1 MDDTTKS
8 VVKALLVVFVG
19 IPALIAGAT
28 FVLVGTGTAIA
39 NIAEKRAFKKKI
51 KEGLKNGTIIQDG
64 DRYYEVEIVNN
75 IPV

>member
-19 IPALIAGAT
+19 IPVLAGAAT
-28 FVLVGTGTAIA
+28 FILVGTGTLIA
-39 NIAEKRAFKKKI
+39 NAAEKRAFKKKI

-64 DRYYEVEIVNN
+64 DNYYDVRVVNN

>member
-28 FVLVGTGTAIA
+28 FVLVGTGTNVAP
-39 NIAEKRAFKKKI
+39 
-51 KEGLKNGTIIQDG
+51 LS
-64 DRYYEVEIVNN
+64 
-75 IPV
+75 